1 MIYTVFDGDLPQD
14 YNKNIYLK
22 FSPLDKLILNHGNR
36 ILDSLGLKNFKR
48 TNNGKAFIIE
58 VNYYHGYPKNKSF
71 KR

>member
-14 YNKNIYLK
+14 YGKNIYLK